1 MTTSWDCFDTLV
13 ARRKLDPLSVFY
25 DIGEKHGLNNF
36 TARRKAAESRAPWT
50 LDSIY
55 EELAKDFGWD
65 ETQREKYKQ
74 VEIDAEIEHCCPVN
88 ENMRLVQDG
97 DLIVSDMYLP
107 EWAVRQIL
115 EKNGL
120 RKKVDITVTTGGK
133 HSGTIWQDLPFIN
146 LHVGDNY
153 HSDVVSPRAAG
164 IEARHFTGTQMTP
177 IEMQVGGDLA
187 LLMRAVR
194 LANPYEPQTV
204 IHAMW
209 HEQAE
214 LNVPALVL
222 AGLELPAENLAFVM
236 RDCVHL
242 QPIHEA
248 LWGTKNNTFHSS
260 RIALKSGGEA
270 FVSHVRDTA
279 YGRTIV
285 DLQGSGKSVMDYWG
299 QTFGEEPE
307 LLYVNGH
314 MCVGRALVENN
325 HDALE
330 RFNSSPLGSL
340 AHYPDRL
347 PCEFEP
353 AVLECQAQAIACAIE
368 HIPYFNF
375 TPNPPLLKAITDAML
390 DTVTMRYNVHVVNHE
405 ID

>member
-13 ARRKLDPLSVFY
+13 ARRKLDPLSVFHA
-25 DIGEKHGLNNF
+25 IGEAYGLDNF

-55 EELAKDFGWD
+55 EELAKDFGWND
-65 ETQREKYKQ
+65 EEKERFKRI
-74 VEIDAEIEHCCPVN
+74 EIEAEIEHCCPVN
-88 ENMRLVQDG
+88 ENIRLVQDG

-107 EWAVRQIL
+107 EWAIRGIL

-120 RKKVDITVTTGGK
+120 HKKVNITVTTGGK
-133 HSGTIWQDLPFIN
+133 HSGTIWQKLPPID

-153 HSDVVSPRAAG
+153 HSDVASPGAAG
-164 IEARHFTGTQMTP
+164 IKARYFTGTQLTP
-177 IEMQVGGDLA
+177 IEAQVGGDLA
-187 LLMRAVR
+187 LLMRVVR
-194 LANPYEPQTV
+194 LANPYEPQTI
-204 IHAMW
+204 IHSMW
-209 HEQAE
+209 NEQAE

-222 AGLELPAENLAFVM
+222 AALELPRENIAFVM

-242 QPIHEA
+242 QPVHEA
-248 LWGTKNNTFHSS
+248 LRGTRNATFHAS
-260 RIALKSGGEA
+260 RIAFKLGGEA
-270 FVSHVRDTA
+270 FASHVREVA

-285 DLQGSGKSVMDYWG
+285 DLQGSGKSVADYWKR
-299 QTFGEEPE
+299 TFDEEPD

-314 MCVGRALVENN
+314 MCIGRALVENN

-340 AHYPDRL
+340 ARYPMRK
-347 PCEFEP
+347 PCEFTPE
-353 AVLECQAQAIACAIE
+353 VLECQAQAIACAIE

-375 TPNPPLLKAITDAML
+375 TPNVTLLKALTDAML
-390 DTVTMRYNVHVVNHE
+390 NTVTMGCNVHVINHE
-405 ID
+405 IV